1 MATNAEKLQLAESDL
16 RKLDDEIAKNAEDR
30 RQLLQVILSREK
42 VKEDCE
48 HLWQQM
54 ASLEVD
60 RDNLQTDKKEK
71 KLAVE
76 HLKQTLAA
84 EAADGAPSTIAAVPD
99 ADGPRDQ
106 QAAAH
111 SSPAPLRESAVWWP
125 ASWLQSVAPLWQ
137 VRGDAEGSLWQ
148 RQQQE
153 GPTAAMLASAGLQSA
168 GDPHA
173 SAIAN
178 SVPNSSAPPPQYLST
193 CRQRRSRR
201 ADPQQAASEGT
212 P

>member
-111 SSPAPLRESAVWWP
+111 SSPAPLRGFGGYSLVLFHQQLRAFKANPICKAFVELPAWSRLYACSAQLGASPLLLLMHALTAVVR
-125 ASWLQSVAPLWQ
+125 SWLGGIALQVAVFL
-137 VRGDAEGSLWQ
+137 A
-148 RQQQE
+148 
-153 GPTAAMLASAGLQSA
+153 TAAVEWLIMWLLFAVAQLL
-168 GDPHA
+168 P
-173 SAIAN
+173 
-178 SVPNSSAPPPQYLST
+178 
-193 CRQRRSRR
+193 
-201 ADPQQAASEGT
+201 
-212 P
+212 